1 MIGNGMNKKLR
12 YSLII
17 LVVATI
23 FGSFFLSSLNN
34 KKQVNRTFTYSE
46 AVSYTHLIWFFMMKT
61 MIQVEGQK
69 SNLLRF
75 SKI

>member
-23 FGSFFLSSLNN
+23 FGSFFLTSLNN

-46 AVSYTHLIWFFMMKT
+46 AF
-61 MIQVEGQK
+61 
-69 SNLLRF
+69 
-75 SKI
+75 